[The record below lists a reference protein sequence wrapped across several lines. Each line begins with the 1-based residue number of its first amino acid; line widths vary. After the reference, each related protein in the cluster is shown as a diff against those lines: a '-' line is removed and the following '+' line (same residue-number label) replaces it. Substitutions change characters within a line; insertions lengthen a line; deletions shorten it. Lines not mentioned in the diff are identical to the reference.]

1 MELNLHKYKY
11 KFQVRVR
18 NFEVDSLGIVHN
30 AIYLEYCE
38 TARFEYIRELGFK
51 FLPGISTE
59 EGIRVMVKRNE
70 ITYYNPA
77 RIDDLIDVYTRISY
91 IKNSSYCFEH
101 VLINPETNI
110 VYCDNKSIQVNL
122 NLQTNKPER
131 ISDKYRKP
139 IIDFEGNDIELIED
153 KGKSSG

>member
-1 MELNLHKYKY
+1 MQADLNKYKH

-38 TARFEYIRELGFK
+38 TGRFEYIRNLGFK
-51 FLPGISTE
+51 FLPGGVIE

-77 RIDDLIDVYTRISY
+77 RIDELIDVYTRISY

-101 VLINPETNI
+101 ILINPETNI
-110 VYCDNKSIQVNL
+110 VYCDNKSVQVNL
-122 NLQTNKPER
+122 NLETSRPER
-131 ISDKYRKP
+131 IDDKYRKL
-139 IIDFEGNDIELIED
+139 IIDFEGKDIELIND
-153 KGKSSG
+153 

>member
-1 MELNLHKYKY
+1 MHLDLSKYKY
-11 KFQVRVR
+11 RYQVRVR

-38 TARFEYIRELGFK
+38 TARVEYIRELGFK
-51 FLPGISTE
+51 FLPGTVND
-59 EGIRVMVKRNE
+59 EGIRIMVKRNE

-101 VLINPETNI
+101 ILINPETKI
-110 VYCDNKSIQVNL
+110 LYCDNKSVQVNL
-122 NLQTNKPER
+122 NLETNRPER
-131 ISDKYRKP
+131 IADKYRKL
-139 IIDFEGNDIELIED
+139 IIDFEGKDIELIND
-153 KGKSSG
+153 

>member
-1 MELNLHKYKY
+1 MEANLSKYKY
-11 KFQVRVR
+11 KYQVRVR

-51 FLPGISTE
+51 FLPGISNE
-59 EGIRVMVKRNE
+59 DGIRVMVKRNE
-70 ITYYNPA
+70 INYYRPA

-101 VLINPETNI
+101 ILINPESKI
-110 VYCDNKSIQVNL
+110 VYCDNRSIQVNL
-122 NLQTNKPER
+122 NLDTNRPER
-131 ISDKYRKP
+131 IANKYRKL
-139 IIDFEGNDIELIED
+139 IIDFEGKNIEIINT
-153 KGKSSG
+153 